1 MYVLSLAA
9 GAYSHRVVRDQ
20 SAAYTAGSLSVVW
33 LSSRRQDLD
42 YMACIQRGNDL

>member
-1 MYVLSLAA
+1 MYALNLAPV
-9 GAYSHRVVRDQ
+9 AYSYTVVRDQ
-20 SAAYTAGSLSVVW
+20 SATYTDSSLSVVW